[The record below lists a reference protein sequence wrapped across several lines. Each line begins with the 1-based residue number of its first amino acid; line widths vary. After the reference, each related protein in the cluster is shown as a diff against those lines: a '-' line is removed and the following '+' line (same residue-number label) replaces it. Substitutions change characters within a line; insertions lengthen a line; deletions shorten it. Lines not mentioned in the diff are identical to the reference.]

1 MAGGRRRGVD
11 SRPDPPTDID
21 PDATI
26 LGTRQAAEW
35 SADHVPGA
43 THIELGD
50 LASSPGRGPADGV
63 VHCGHGQRAMTAASI
78 PERDGR
84 KPAAV
89 TAGGPR
95 EITRALEQR

>member
-1 MAGGRRRGVD
+1 
-11 SRPDPPTDID
+11 
-21 PDATI
+21 
-26 LGTRQAAEW
+26 
-35 SADHVPGA
+35 
-43 THIELGD
+43 
-50 LASSPGRGPADGV
+50 
-63 VHCGHGQRAMTAASI
+63 MTAASI